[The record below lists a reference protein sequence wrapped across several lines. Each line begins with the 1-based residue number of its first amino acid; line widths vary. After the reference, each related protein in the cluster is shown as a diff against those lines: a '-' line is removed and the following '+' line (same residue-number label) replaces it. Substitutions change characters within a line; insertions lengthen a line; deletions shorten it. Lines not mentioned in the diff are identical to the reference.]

1 MLTKCNEVSSSN
13 AMELEG
19 LKQCLKTLET
29 KGMTIQSLT
38 TDRHMGVKAFIREL
52 GTIIHYFD
60 VWHVAKGIALYII
73 YSELEGGK
81 KSASSSRPLQT
92 AM

>member
-1 MLTKCNEVSSSN
+1 MFSFCKEVSSSN

-29 KGMTIQSLT
+29 KGMSIKSLT
-38 TDRHMGVKAFIREL
+38 TDRHMGVKALIRDL

-60 VWHVAKGIALYII
+60 VWHVAKGILY
-73 YSELEGGK
+73 Y
-81 KSASSSRPLQT
+81 LQ
-92 AM
+92 